1 MGDIDVAC
9 RTIGKSA
16 GEIGMSEDDLKAAND
31 VLNEYGS
38 KRESLLN
45 GMVVLLGQSDV
56 SNLIS
61 DWKDCCGNGKE
72 ALSKLNDAM
81 PPRDGEGLTGV
92 GLDAFYRGEL
102 KIWDRNAQAGIA
114 RATLTTEIIRLG
126 NLKHIEAGEAE
137 LNEIKD
143 KDPVI
148 QEAVRGIF
156 PSIKNS
162 LLDTVVTLG
171 KLKWGMRDTGAF
183 NWAKDFTG
191 QAGELIVVNIKGTLE
206 WARKRAALK
215 QGLQNYIKVLLE
227 TKDKLDVGS
236 IDEAY
241 KNGEEFLN
249 SLWDGATGGDY
260 EANDWKKFGKDC
272 LEKLEERRDRTKE
285 ISEKVFEELAP
296 AFQKRIET
304 DFKTLF
310 NDPEALDRWKEE
322 IRNLLEQINS
332 GIDAQENAIEALASG
347 SYKETATQTMNTVRA
362 MVRVIVDQF
371 TSSSKEV
378 EDEMNKE

>member
-1 MGDIDVAC
+1 
-9 RTIGKSA
+9 
-16 GEIGMSEDDLKAAND
+16 
-31 VLNEYGS
+31 
-38 KRESLLN
+38 
-45 GMVVLLGQSDV
+45 
-56 SNLIS
+56 
-61 DWKDCCGNGKE
+61 
-72 ALSKLNDAM
+72 
-81 PPRDGEGLTGV
+81 
-92 GLDAFYRGEL
+92 
-102 KIWDRNAQAGIA
+102 
-114 RATLTTEIIRLG
+114 
-126 NLKHIEAGEAE
+126 
-137 LNEIKD
+137 
-143 KDPVI
+143 
-148 QEAVRGIF
+148 
-156 PSIKNS
+156 
-162 LLDTVVTLG
+162 
-171 KLKWGMRDTGAF
+171 
-183 NWAKDFTG
+183 
-191 QAGELIVVNIKGTLE
+191 
-206 WARKRAALK
+206 
-215 QGLQNYIKVLLE
+215 
-227 TKDKLDVGS
+227 VGS
-236 IDEAY
+236 IDEAN

>member
-9 RTIGKSA
+9 QTIGKSA

-61 DWKDCCGNGKE
+61 DWKDCCSNGKE

-191 QAGELIVVNIKGTLE
+191 QAGELIVGNIKGTLE

-285 ISEKVFEELAP
+285 ISEKVFGELAP

-322 IRNLLEQINS
+322 IRDLLEQINS

-347 SYKETATQTMNTVRA
+347 PYKETATQTMNTVRA
-362 MVRVIVDQF
+362 TVRVIIDQF